1 MALNLI
7 RATLFFA
14 VWHAF
19 SFYLLFYVFPDE
31 SSGLSLSQKFIVL
44 PITIAV
50 SLLALTPLTLSGI
63 KELSAEGRILKAING
78 PAIALF
84 GIWIFY
90 LVAGGIFLLIKKM
103 SQAKGHR
110 KKQFA
115 TVSIGVVVTFSLLV
129 IFNFIYPAIL
139 DNARFVPLAA
149 LFMLPFIGF
158 AFYAIAKQKLLD
170 IKVIATE
177 VITVVL
183 AILVL
188 LDVVVAEEIGA
199 IILKSGIF
207 ALVLAFGSML
217 VRSVLKEVE
226 QRERLEILAKELE
239 STNLK
244 LQELDKLKSQF
255 LSFASHQ
262 IKAPMSVIKGYAD
275 LISSGDY
282 GQIPEKVK
290 ETSDKI
296 KTSADRMI
304 TLVNEFLD
312 LRKIEEGKMEY
323 NLEEADIVKI
333 VGETSDEIRT
343 LAKDK
348 GLEIIFEAEVSEIK
362 IKIDTD
368 KIRQVIQNLAEN
380 SVKYTEKGWVKISIG
395 QKNNAAIITVSDSGL
410 GMSRELIPQLFDQ
423 FQRGIG
429 KSRLIRGTG
438 LGLYIAK
445 QIVASHGGSITAE
458 SEGEG
463 KGSKFTVKLPI
474 KM

>member
-1 MALNLI
+1 MDYLDAFKNLDLLSVGMTIAAIFILGITVFLSNRQSATSRMFLLFSAITVAYGVFNYLSYHVTSSPQMALNLI

-158 AFYAIAKQKLLD
+158 AF
-170 IKVIATE
+170 
-177 VITVVL
+177 
-183 AILVL
+183 
-188 LDVVVAEEIGA
+188 
-199 IILKSGIF
+199 
-207 ALVLAFGSML
+207 
-217 VRSVLKEVE
+217 
-226 QRERLEILAKELE
+226 
-239 STNLK
+239 
-244 LQELDKLKSQF
+244 
-255 LSFASHQ
+255 
-262 IKAPMSVIKGYAD
+262 
-275 LISSGDY
+275 
-282 GQIPEKVK
+282 
-290 ETSDKI
+290 
-296 KTSADRMI
+296 
-304 TLVNEFLD
+304 
-312 LRKIEEGKMEY
+312 
-323 NLEEADIVKI
+323 
-333 VGETSDEIRT
+333 
-343 LAKDK
+343 
-348 GLEIIFEAEVSEIK
+348 
-362 IKIDTD
+362 
-368 KIRQVIQNLAEN
+368 
-380 SVKYTEKGWVKISIG
+380 
-395 QKNNAAIITVSDSGL
+395 
-410 GMSRELIPQLFDQ
+410 
-423 FQRGIG
+423 
-429 KSRLIRGTG
+429 
-438 LGLYIAK
+438 
-445 QIVASHGGSITAE
+445 
-458 SEGEG
+458 
-463 KGSKFTVKLPI
+463 
-474 KM
+474 